1 MIKIKILL
9 ILLTTSLLLQ
19 SCSKILEPVIL
30 VTDKKVNLQ
39 KAQEEFDIKIKPLT
53 FSVSQNANQ
62 DPFPRLLMLK
72 GSGSRANVF
81 NESDFLT
88 AVIPNYLKTDE
99 YKVGYGDEL
108 SFNILNEYLN
118 EKLEWPTPLLPEEYL
133 LGVGDKLRFV
143 QLSDLVSGNEF
154 ENDLDIRKFKKEEEN
169 INTTGIIGNDG
180 NILLLGV
187 GNLQVVNK
195 SLNSVRTEVRNIL
208 IRNGRSP
215 NFQLE
220 ISSFQSKKAYSN
232 IINKRGDTV
241 DIIEAK
247 DISNIIPINNIPISL
262 QEVAL
267 NATLSV
273 SDENFSIITLTRNK
287 KNYRYTAGQLFN
299 INSPEIFIKDNDQIR
314 IDINKKR
321 FENINAKVGSKG
333 NILLPGVGRIRVIN
347 RSLNDIYDEI
357 HSILIKKGMKP
368 NFQLELIGFKS
379 KKVYLVIKGKS
390 KSNNG
395 EGNFLPSSNSVIPLS
410 NIKTSLKDIILQSKK
425 FNISENG
432 LTLVTLKRNK
442 KIYRLPLDKIFDAK
456 TPNIWLQDNDQ
467 IEIENLSYKPGQVF
481 AFSGAG
487 KASIVSISASKRE
500 SLANILFTDQG
511 AFSNLYA
518 KRSEIYLLRGRKPV
532 TAYHLDAQ
540 NVSRVLIAA
549 KTELRPNDI
558 IYVADRPIISF
569 NRLLSEI
576 SPLRNIIKNIS
587 DDNFTN

>member
-215 NFQLE
+215 NF
-220 ISSFQSKKAYSN
+220 
-232 IINKRGDTV
+232 
-241 DIIEAK
+241 
-247 DISNIIPINNIPISL
+247 
-262 QEVAL
+262 
-267 NATLSV
+267 
-273 SDENFSIITLTRNK
+273 
-287 KNYRYTAGQLFN
+287 
-299 INSPEIFIKDNDQIR
+299 
-314 IDINKKR
+314 
-321 FENINAKVGSKG
+321 
-333 NILLPGVGRIRVIN
+333 
-347 RSLNDIYDEI
+347 
-357 HSILIKKGMKP
+357 
-368 NFQLELIGFKS
+368 
-379 KKVYLVIKGKS
+379 
-390 KSNNG
+390 
-395 EGNFLPSSNSVIPLS
+395 
-410 NIKTSLKDIILQSKK
+410 
-425 FNISENG
+425 
-432 LTLVTLKRNK
+432 
-442 KIYRLPLDKIFDAK
+442 
-456 TPNIWLQDNDQ
+456 
-467 IEIENLSYKPGQVF
+467 NL
-481 AFSGAG
+481 
-487 KASIVSISASKRE
+487 R
-500 SLANILFTDQG
+500 
-511 AFSNLYA
+511 
-518 KRSEIYLLRGRKPV
+518 
-532 TAYHLDAQ
+532 
-540 NVSRVLIAA
+540 
-549 KTELRPNDI
+549 
-558 IYVADRPIISF
+558 
-569 NRLLSEI
+569 
-576 SPLRNIIKNIS
+576 
-587 DDNFTN
+587 